1 MIITDIIISLKAQ
14 CVTFYLFCG
23 IHPSTYVSLM
33 IPLSYNVRKQV
44 LSHEQHITIYQFI
57 TCLQLPPPPTA
68 SHQTGYVVVDA
79 SEIADITP
87 EERVAEFEKIITELK
102 AQIKSSS
109 DNAIHFKTL
118 GDVKQAFV

>member
-1 MIITDIIISLKAQ
+1 M
-14 CVTFYLFCG
+14 
-23 IHPSTYVSLM
+23 
-33 IPLSYNVRKQV
+33 
-44 LSHEQHITIYQFI
+44 
-57 TCLQLPPPPTA
+57 PPPPTA
-68 SHQTGYVVVDA
+68 SHQIGYVVVDA